1 MELRYSLS
9 FADYAAAQALHAK
22 RSVLPY
28 LLHLASYYG
37 FPVMGL
43 LFIAFAGFTTKPG
56 NSIQSHWITLL
67 CGAYL
72 LCCPLILRQ
81 TAKRRFRRSQ
91 SGDRDCTITF
101 DENLIRVTGPHSS
114 SVIEWKAI
122 KSFSEGK
129 KVFLLYLAP
138 GKFIVV
144 PTRACSEEQ
153 VGELRTI
160 LPQRIQRIA

>member
-9 FADYAAAQALHAK
+9 FADYAAALALHAK

-28 LLHLASYYG
+28 LFQLASYYA
-37 FPVMGL
+37 FPVVGL
-43 LFIAFAGFTTKPG
+43 PLIALTVLTAKPG

-67 CGAYL
+67 CGVYL

-81 TAKRRFRRSQ
+81 AAKRRFKRSQ
-91 SGDRDCTITF
+91 SGDGDCATTF
-101 DENLIRVTGPHSS
+101 DENSIRVTGPHSS

-122 KSFSEGK
+122 KSFSEDK
-129 KVFLLYLAP
+129 KVFLLYLAL

-153 VGELRTI
+153 INELRRI
-160 LPQRIQRIA
+160 LPQKTQRIP